1 MSTTL
6 KQAKARFPIFLEN
19 ISGDPTFGY
28 TPDWQNYIKMT
39 KWCAQNFPN
48 DTKSIAVRKAPMSFI
63 FSDGKEFYPIYGTP
77 TENPDSLLIPLRA
90 SKVHYLMT
98 AELRANPEMHVDGQI
113 IGTMHRYVYYIQV
126 KYPNA
131 FEFVH
136 QEGDLEKT
144 QLYKIRW
151 NYIDSMQK
159 ILK

>member
-1 MSTTL
+1 
-6 KQAKARFPIFLEN
+6 
-19 ISGDPTFGY
+19 
-28 TPDWQNYIKMT
+28 MT
-39 KWCAQNFPN
+39 RWCAEKLPN
-48 DTKSIAVRKAPMSFI
+48 ETKSIAVRKAPMSYI
-63 FSDGKEFYPIYGTP
+63 FSSGKEFYPIYGTP
-77 TENPDSLLIPLRA
+77 TENPDSLLIPLRQ
-90 SKVHYLMT
+90 SKVNYFMP
-98 AELRANPEMHVDGQI
+98 AELRANPAMYVENQI
-113 IGTMHRYVYYIQV
+113 IGTVHRYMYYIQV